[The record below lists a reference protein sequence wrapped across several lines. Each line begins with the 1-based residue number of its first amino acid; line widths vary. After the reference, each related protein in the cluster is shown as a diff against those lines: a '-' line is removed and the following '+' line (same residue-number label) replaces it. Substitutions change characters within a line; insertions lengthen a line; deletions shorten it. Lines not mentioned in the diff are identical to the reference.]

1 MEEGEA
7 KCLQHIIMIYTV
19 YSVNNYTT
27 GIAIIIHEY
36 FLSLITC
43 KHNVVICCWEKYH
56 LTCHRPYVQNIK
68 PFIPLVFSFSVS
80 GVMHTHRTLDIGKVS
95 PESPLY
101 PMSCAYDPTITKT
114 VTKGEISL

>member
-43 KHNVVICCWEKYH
+43 KHNVVQCYLEKYH
-56 LTCHRPYVQNIK
+56 LTCLRPYVQNIK
-68 PFIPLVFSFSVS
+68 PIIPLVFSFSVS
-80 GVMHTHRTLDIGKVS
+80 DVIRTHRTLDIG
-95 PESPLY
+95 
-101 PMSCAYDPTITKT
+101 
-114 VTKGEISL
+114 SLSHIGTL

>member
-43 KHNVVICCWEKYH
+43 KHKVVQCYLEKYH
-56 LTCHRPYVQNIK
+56 LTCLRQNIK
-68 PFIPLVFSFSVS
+68 PIIPLVSVLVLVGS
-80 GVMHTHRTLDIGKVS
+80 YT
-95 PESPLY
+95 
-101 PMSCAYDPTITKT
+101 
-114 VTKGEISL
+114 

>member
-7 KCLQHIIMIYTV
+7 KCIQHIIMIYTV

-43 KHNVVICCWEKYH
+43 KHNVAQCCLEKLQ
-56 LTCHRPYVQNIK
+56 LTYLRPYVQNLESN
-68 PFIPLVFSFSVS
+68 IPLVSVS
-80 GVMHTHRTLDIGKVS
+80 VQSYTGYWI
-95 PESPLY
+95 
-101 PMSCAYDPTITKT
+101 
-114 VTKGEISL
+114 